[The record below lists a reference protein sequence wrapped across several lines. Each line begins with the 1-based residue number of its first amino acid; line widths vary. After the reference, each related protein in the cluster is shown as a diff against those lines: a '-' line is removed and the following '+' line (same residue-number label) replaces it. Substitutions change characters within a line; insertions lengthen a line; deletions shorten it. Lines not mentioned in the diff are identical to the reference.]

1 MAVQQN
7 LVKHS
12 AMATVVALH
21 IFGGDKPLVSQ
32 TIAVTVA
39 LIQFMSLLGDLIAF
53 PIACAPSKVARK
65 MEEDAMRPLSG
76 LRFVQGLR
84 CVEGLGFVEGCFLA
98 AAPKV
103 AWLTTRVA
111 PTLRSTRFHY
121 FMGVSLVL
129 LITRLLRFFELLPTA
144 TVAVPL
150 AAVFGLMANM
160 LTSNIQRTTASDSNL
175 FECTSACS
183 WQEDN
188 EEDEKLN
195 NETLEEYEEDAEA
208 RNDDCHHGEDFW
220 SGLKKQDVQSEEE
233 TMMSSS
239 EILSDV
245 LWEMSAPDHRV
256 ALPQCT
262 APALNGLKPVWL
274 VQSIRYIFFAS
285 LTSIVIRMLRLGGL
299 LPPTIIAAPLAYGFC
314 RFSHFVITRMQRKTP
329 PDSQVAKMMPGGC
342 ADKDCH
348 CDGVKCPY
356 SSAFWHELEL
366 PAATIEH
373 ANMVD
378 SSNILSDVLRDFETW
393 PEFQPPVVS
402 SDDEDED
409 EPSEISSDILFES

>member
-7 LVKHS
+7 LVKHV

-32 TIAVTVA
+32 IIAVAVA
-39 LIQFMSLLGDLIAF
+39 LIQFMSLLGDLTTF
-53 PIACAPSKVARK
+53 PRACASPKVAKK

-76 LRFVQGLR
+76 LRFVEGLR
-84 CVEGLGFVEGCFLA
+84 VVESLGFVEGSFLIA
-98 AAPKV
+98 ALKTE
-103 AWLTTRVA
+103 WWTTRVA

-121 FMGVSLVL
+121 FMGACLVL

-144 TVAVPL
+144 TIAVPL
-150 AAVFGLMANM
+150 AAVFGLTANI
-160 LTSNIQRTTASDSNL
+160 LTSIIQRTTSSDSNL

-183 WQEDN
+183 GQEDN
-188 EEDEKLN
+188 EEDKPSK
-195 NETLEEYEEDAEA
+195 NETPEEYEEDAEA
-208 RNDDCHHGEDFW
+208 RNNDCHHGEDFW

-233 TMMSSS
+233 IMMSSS

-245 LWEMSAPDHRV
+245 LWEMSAPDHKV
-256 ALPQCT
+256 ALPPCT
-262 APALNGLKPVWL
+262 TPALSGLKPVWL

-285 LTSIVIRMLRLGGL
+285 LTSVVIRMLRLWGL
-299 LPPTIIAAPLAYGFC
+299 LPPVIIAGPLAYGFG
-314 RFSHFVITRMQRKTP
+314 RFAHFAVTRMQRETP
-329 PDSQVAKMMPGGC
+329 PGSQVAKTMPGGC
-342 ADKDCH
+342 EDKDCH

-373 ANMVD
+373 ANMVE
-378 SSNILSDVLRDFETW
+378 SSNTLSDVLCDFETW